1 MKQMQPDMKHIILT
15 NVNVKVYNIVDH
27 LRFAR

>member
-1 MKQMQPDMKHIILT
+1 MKQILLDMKHIIVANM
-15 NVNVKVYNIVDH
+15 NVAYRCIVDH